1 MEPRPV
7 LSERDALSLLNFE
20 LSAYEKC
27 ADCRITSIRPVTVA
41 AESGCDRSVCRHIVD
56 EVCGCFTIAAP
67 VRNIPTESY

>member
-1 MEPRPV
+1 
-7 LSERDALSLLNFE
+7 
-20 LSAYEKC
+20 
-27 ADCRITSIRPVTVA
+27 VTVA